1 MEGPRGARQQDIPSL
16 RALTDRVMRVGLM
29 DQYVQLFHE
38 ENYDNLRICVDDGIC
53 VSHVGMTEGGAVLHG
68 CPIQVACIGG
78 VCTLPEYRKQGLAS
92 ACFDDAFRKAHRDGV
107 DLMIVS
113 GDRNLYRMRG
123 CVHVGGDLHVDLT
136 LDSLPADLEERA
148 AHVTVEVMTEE
159 EEPLVW
165 NCYRA
170 EPVRFVRSPEDYY
183 RALQSV
189 RVMDRPSD
197 FLVVREGGA
206 FRGYLIAPQPG
217 VEEKPQVAEFAGD
230 RHAILAALP
239 HVLRRCGRN
248 RLGFTAL
255 SHDLLMHSLCK
266 QAGLQGTQRTT
277 PGTVTLVN
285 FPQFMERMRPYL
297 METLGRQTASRLR
310 FRQDGERYLFAFE
323 KEEFVTD
330 HAGAARL
337 LFGARPNDGFTQLS
351 LAVEGLHWG
360 RLLPLPTLW
369 YGINY
374 V

>member
-1 MEGPRGARQQDIPSL
+1 MDGPRGVRPEDLPSL

-38 ENYDNLRICVDDGIC
+38 ENYDNLRVCADNGIC
-53 VSHVGMTEGGAVLHG
+53 VSHVGMTIGGAVLHG

-78 VCTLPEYRKQGLAS
+78 VCTLPEYRKQGHAS
-92 ACFDDAFRKAHRDGV
+92 ACFDDAFRKAYEDGV

-123 CVHVGGDLHVDLT
+123 CVHVGGDLHFELT
-136 LDSLPADLEERA
+136 LDALPADLVEHARNI
-148 AHVTVEVMTEE
+148 TVEVMTEE
-159 EEPLVW
+159 EESLVM

-170 EPVRFVRSPEDYY
+170 EPVRFVRSPEDYG

-206 FRGYLIAPQPG
+206 FRGYLIAPHPG
-217 VEEKPQVAEFAGD
+217 VVAQPQVAEFAGD
-230 RHAILAALP
+230 RHAILAALS
-239 HVLRRCGRN
+239 HVLRHCGQD

-255 SHDLLMHSLCK
+255 SHDYLMQSLCK
-266 QAGLQGTQRTT
+266 QAGLQGEVRTT

-297 METLGRQTASRLR
+297 VEALGKEKASRLQ
-310 FRQDGERYLFAFE
+310 FRQDGERYFFGSDM
-323 KEEFVTD
+323 EEFATD
-330 HAGAARL
+330 RAGAAHL
-337 LFGARPNDGFTQLS
+337 LFGARPNAWFSQLRS
-351 LAVEGLHWG
+351 GIWG
-360 RLLPLPTLW
+360 WFLPLPTLW
-369 YGINY
+369 FGINY